1 MRILLRK
8 FHGALCAIMASGGAG
23 WVRIAAPP
31 PALAGIQNAAMH
43 ANMLAGTWLIIIA
56 IAVCALLALAG
67 LLDAPAVTGVAAHS
81 VTQQPVESLS
91 IIALAGV
98 TTFDPYDSIELT
110 EAINSLVGLKNGLHA
125 TFFKRVKQ
133 SPSDIIAFD
142 VDEKK
147 RYRAP
152 YVHPRSAGK
161 PRNSR
166 GFRTDTFKPAYIKP
180 WTVIDPDM
188 PTSRSI
194 GEVIGGNRSPQERID
209 AAVTRELEDHRDFI
223 DRRLEEQAFQALKDG
238 KLTITGDDYPSTIVD
253 FGRHSS
259 LNIAAN
265 TLATTEKWDAPTTAD
280 PLANFRAW
288 NSKSVKAGGSTLR
301 HYVFDDTAYELFR
314 KINGIDDKF
323 NVLNIDLGKLNLNEV
338 QDEGLLLRGE
348 IEGSLI
354 YTYDGWYIDDSEV
367 EQKRFTGGYVIG
379 IGAIDG
385 ITHYGAIKDFDANFE
400 PMPIFTK
407 MWTEK
412 NPSGM
417 QLLSQCAPLVVPQ
430 RINASLCAKVA

>member
-8 FHGALCAIMASGGAG
+8 YHGAPCAVMAGGGAG
-23 WVRIAAPP
+23 TVRFAASP

-56 IAVCALLALAG
+56 VAVCALLAVAG
-67 LLDAPAVTGVAAHS
+67 LIDPPAMASVAAHA

-91 IIALAGV
+91 IVAMAGV
-98 TTFDPYDSIELT
+98 TTFTPYDSIEIT
-110 EAINSLVGLKNGLHA
+110 EVINSLVGLKNGLHA
-125 TFFKRVKQ
+125 TFFQRVKQ
-133 SPSDIIAFD
+133 STSDIIVFD

-152 YVHPRSAGK
+152 YVHPKSAGK
-161 PRNSR
+161 PRNMR
-166 GFRTDTFKPAYIKP
+166 GFRSDTFKPAYIKP

-188 PTSRSI
+188 PTTRSI

-209 AAVTRELEDHRDFI
+209 TAVTRELEDHREFI
-223 DRRLEEQAFQALKDG
+223 DRRLEEQAFLALKDG
-238 KLTITGDDYPSTIVD
+238 EITITGEDYPTTVVN
-253 FGRHSS
+253 FGRHAS

-265 TLATTEKWDAPTTAD
+265 TLASTAKWDAPTTAD

-288 NSKSVKAGGSTLR
+288 NSKAVKAGGSALR
-301 HYVFDDTAYELFR
+301 HFVLDDTAYELFR
-314 KINGIDDKF
+314 GVDGIDDKF
-323 NVLNIDLGKLNLNEV
+323 NVLNIDLGKLRLDEV
-338 QDEGLLLRGE
+338 QEEGLLLRGQ
-348 IEGSLI
+348 IEGSMI
-354 YTYDGWYIDDSEV
+354 WTYDGWYVDDNET

-385 ITHYGAIKDFDANFE
+385 ITHYGAIKDFDASFE
-400 PMPIFTK
+400 PMPIFSK